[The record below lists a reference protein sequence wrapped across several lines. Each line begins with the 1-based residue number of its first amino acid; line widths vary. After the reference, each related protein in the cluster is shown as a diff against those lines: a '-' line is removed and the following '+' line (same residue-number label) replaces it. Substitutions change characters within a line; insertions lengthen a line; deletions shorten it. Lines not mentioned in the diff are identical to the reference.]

1 MDALRSTFWE
11 GKALLIIEIILLC
24 ALFFLLCYLGT
35 GTDEKN
41 LRNYSSYP
49 DVVQARVR
57 EINAY
62 RGKWK
67 ETGKLTVWM
76 ANFALFVVLFLP
88 FGFFIR
94 EHDWLHNV
102 ISLFLLGQ
110 SLNVF
115 DLVVID
121 LLWWRNTERIRFSKI
136 PEKALYQDPKKHI
149 AAFLRAI
156 VLYLFVALVD
166 GYLLTL
172 V

>member
-1 MDALRSTFWE
+1 M
-11 GKALLIIEIILLC
+11 LIIEIILLC
-24 ALFFLLCYLGT
+24 ALFFLICYLGT

-49 DVVQARVR
+49 DAVQARVR
-57 EINAY
+57 KINAY

-115 DLVVID
+115 DLIVID

-149 AAFLRAI
+149 EAFLRAI
-156 VLYLFVALVD
+156 VLYLVVALVD